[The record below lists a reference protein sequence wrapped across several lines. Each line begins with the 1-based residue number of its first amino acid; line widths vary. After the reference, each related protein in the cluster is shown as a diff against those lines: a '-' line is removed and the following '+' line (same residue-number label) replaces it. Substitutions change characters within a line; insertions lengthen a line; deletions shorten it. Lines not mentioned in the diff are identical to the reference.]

1 MQSISPGL
9 VRTEFRGRCANV
21 EDLEQSKK
29 DYDKLCDGVGQTLI
43 RNTLLSVKLN
53 PLLPPYYLHTLW
65 L

>member
-43 RNTLLSVKLN
+43 
-53 PLLPPYYLHTLW
+53 
-65 L
+65 